1 MRRQRN
7 AKILATLG
15 PSSSTPD
22 TIRDLFEAGVDVFRI
37 NMSHGE
43 HAAHRD
49 KVEIIRKLEI
59 EANRPIAILLDL
71 QGPKLRVGRF
81 ASGSVTL
88 EEGQSFRLDMDP
100 TLGNQERVCLPHK
113 EIFSAIAA
121 GTDLL
126 IDDGKVRLEVQECGS
141 DYAETIVKA
150 PGPVSDNK
158 GVNVPGVV
166 LPLSPLTPK
175 DRKDL
180 AFGLELEVDWVA
192 ASFIQRRED
201 LLELRELVGNRA
213 FILAKLEKPAAL
225 DRLHEIVELSDA
237 LMVARGDLGVE
248 LPPEQVPAA
257 QKRIIRACR
266 EAGKPVVVAT
276 QMLESMISSPIPTRA
291 EASDV
296 ALAIYDGADA
306 VMLSAESA
314 SGQYP
319 IEAVTMMNKIICE
332 VEKDPQY
339 RIFVNTHTPVP
350 QATAADAI
358 SDALRRIALTLPVA
372 ATVTYTHSGFSA
384 MRTARERPNS
394 PVLGLT
400 PSLTTARRLALV
412 WGIHPV
418 ISETVTDVEE
428 MVDNAYALALQENF
442 GDPGDLLVIVAGMP
456 FGQSGSTNMIRIA
469 RIK

>member
-15 PSSSTPD
+15 PSSSTPEA
-22 TIRDLFEAGVDVFRI
+22 IRELFEAGVDVFRI
-37 NMSHGE
+37 NMSHGD
-43 HAAHRD
+43 HGAHRD
-49 KVEIIRKLEI
+49 RIEIIRELEKQTG
-59 EANRPIAILLDL
+59 RPIAILLDL

-81 ASGSVTL
+81 AAGSVDL
-88 EEGQSFRLDMDP
+88 AQGDHFRLDLDP
-100 TLGNQERVCLPHK
+100 APGNRERVCLPHK
-113 EIFSAIAA
+113 EIFSAIAP

-126 IDDGKVRLEVQECGS
+126 IDDGKVRLEVLECGP
-141 DYAETIVKA
+141 DFAETLVKI

-175 DRKDL
+175 DHKDL
-180 AFGLELEVDWVA
+180 AFGLEMAVDWIA

-201 LLELRELVGNRA
+201 LLELRELVGDRA

-225 DRLHEIVELSDA
+225 DRLHDIVELSDA

-248 LPPEQVPAA
+248 LPPERVPAA

-276 QMLESMISSPIPTRA
+276 QMLESMISSPVPTRA
-291 EASDV
+291 ETSDV

-319 IEAVTMMNKIICE
+319 IEAVTIMNRIICE

-339 RIFVNTHTPVP
+339 RTGIDAHAPVP
-350 QATAADAI
+350 QATTADAI
-358 SDALRRIALTLPVA
+358 SDALRRIALTLPIA
-372 ATVTYTHSGFSA
+372 ATVTYTSSGFSGL
-384 MRTARERPNS
+384 RTARERPAS
-394 PVLGLT
+394 PILGLT
-400 PSLTTARRLALV
+400 PYMSTARRLTLV

-418 ISETVTDVEE
+418 ISEVVTDVEE
-428 MVDNAYALALQENF
+428 MVSNARTAVLTEKF
-442 GDPGDLLVIVAGMP
+442 GVQGDLLVIVAGMP